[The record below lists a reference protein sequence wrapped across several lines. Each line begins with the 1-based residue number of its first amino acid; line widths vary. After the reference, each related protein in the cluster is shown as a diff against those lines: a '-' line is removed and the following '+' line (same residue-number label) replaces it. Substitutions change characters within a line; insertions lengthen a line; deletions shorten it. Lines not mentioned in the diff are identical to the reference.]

1 MNPPL
6 LLKVKNLK
14 VKKTRQMRKLE
25 NYHAQIQKFYHMNLI
40 IKSKF
45 EQDINERDLS
55 KLSQKFA

>member
-25 NYHAQIQKFYHMNLI
+25 NYNGNDNI
-40 IKSKF
+40 
-45 EQDINERDLS
+45 LS
-55 KLSQKFA
+55 LKILG